1 MNHSFIIKNTK
12 RVVLF
17 FILFSLFFYT
27 LYAELKPFNNKNYY
41 LSLSEEINFGRLLP
55 IPFKYTVSS
64 CINQVDCGQNLFD
77 SNRNT
82 QWISSRDGVEESI
95 IVDFYSKRLMNGLQW
110 EFSSTTATVTE
121 IQVQVLNRDEWKT
134 IQTAYNPALKGII
147 EFSNIDASILKINF
161 LKQEGYN
168 LIVKNL
174 SLLLN
179 DSNLTSIP
187 ERLTGYALPITN
199 AIIPDDDYSLPG
211 APRKYRNG
219 VHKGLDINYY
229 YGTDQVE
236 QKVKMST
243 PVYAIRSGEIVRVD
257 NDYSPITLAEHSD
270 ITQYNQT
277 HPVTYVDKDF
287 GGRQIWIDHKNGV
300 MSSYN
305 HLSSIS
311 PNVKLGGRI
320 VKGELLGYAGN
331 SGLLA
336 EAKNT
341 KEQIHL
347 HLEIWIDGEFLGNDL
362 KPYQSKKF
370 LQFFFTE

>member
-12 RVVLF
+12 RVVLL
-17 FILFSLFFYT
+17 FILFLLFFYS
-27 LYAELKPFNNKNYY
+27 LYAELKPSNKNNY

-55 IPFKYTVSS
+55 ISFKYTVSS
-64 CINQVDCGQNLFD
+64 CVNQIDCGHNLFD

-82 QWISSRDGVEESI
+82 QWISSREGEEESI
-95 IVDFYSKRLMNGLQW
+95 IIDFYSKRLMNSLQW
-110 EFSSTTATVTE
+110 ELSSTTATVSE
-121 IQVQVLNRDEWKT
+121 IQVQVLNRGEWKT
-134 IQTAYNPALKGII
+134 IQTAYNPALKGFI
-147 EFSNIDASILKINF
+147 EFPNIDASILKINF

-168 LIVKNL
+168 LVIKNI

-187 ERLTGYALPITN
+187 ERFTGYALPISN

-219 VHKGLDINYY
+219 VHKGLDINNY
-229 YGTDQVE
+229 YGIDQIE
-236 QKVKMST
+236 QKIKTNT
-243 PVYAIRSGEIVRVD
+243 PVYAIKSGEIVRVD
-257 NDYSPITLAEHSD
+257 HDYSPMTLAEHSD

-320 VKGELLGYAGN
+320 TKGELLGNAGN
-331 SGLLA
+331 SGLLG
-336 EAKNT
+336 EAKNS
-341 KEQIHL
+341 KELIHL

>member
-12 RVVLF
+12 RMVLF

-95 IVDFYSKRLMNGLQW
+95 IVDFYSKRLMNSLQW

-121 IQVQVLNRDEWKT
+121 IQVQVLHRDEWKT

-147 EFSNIDASILKINF
+147 EFPNIDASTLKINF

-219 VHKGLDINYY
+219 IHKGLDINYY

-236 QKVKMST
+236 QKIKMST
-243 PVYAIRSGEIVRVD
+243 PVYAIKSGEIVRVD
-257 NDYSPITLAEHSD
+257 HDYSPMTLAEHSD

-320 VKGELLGYAGN
+320 VKGELLGYVGN

>member
-17 FILFSLFFYT
+17 FILFSLFFYA
-27 LYAELKPFNNKNYY
+27 LFAELKPFNNKNNY

-64 CINQVDCGQNLFD
+64 CINQIDCGHNLFD
-77 SNRNT
+77 GNRNT
-82 QWISSRDGVEESI
+82 QWISSRDGVEESV
-95 IVDFYSKRLMNGLQW
+95 IVDFYSKRLMNSLQW

-134 IQTAYNPALKGII
+134 IQIAYNPALKGII
-147 EFSNIDASILKINF
+147 EFPNIDASTLKINF
-161 LKQEGYN
+161 LKQDGYN

-179 DSNLTSIP
+179 DASLTSIP
-187 ERLTGYALPITN
+187 ERLTGYALPISN

-219 VHKGLDINYY
+219 IHKGLDINYH
-229 YGTDQVE
+229 YGIDQVE
-236 QKVKMST
+236 QKVKMTT
-243 PVYAIRSGEIVRVD
+243 PVYAIKSGEIVRVD
-257 NDYSPITLAEHSD
+257 HDYSPMTLADHSD

-320 VKGELLGYAGN
+320 VKGELLGYVGN

>member
-1 MNHSFIIKNTK
+1 MNHSFIIKYTK
-12 RVVLF
+12 RVVLS

-82 QWISSRDGVEESI
+82 QWISSRDGVEESVV
-95 IVDFYSKRLMNGLQW
+95 VDFYSKRLMNSLQW

-121 IQVQVLNRDEWKT
+121 MQVQVLHRDEWKT

-147 EFSNIDASILKINF
+147 EFPNIDASTLKINF

-219 VHKGLDINYY
+219 IHKGLDINYY

-236 QKVKMST
+236 QKIKMST
-243 PVYAIRSGEIVRVD
+243 PVYAIKSGEIVRVD
-257 NDYSPITLAEHSD
+257 HDYSPMTLAEHSD

>member
-17 FILFSLFFYT
+17 FILFSLFFYA
-27 LYAELKPFNNKNYY
+27 LFAELKPFNNKNNY

-64 CINQVDCGQNLFD
+64 CINQIDCGHNLFD

-82 QWISSRDGVEESI
+82 QWISSRDGVEESVI
-95 IVDFYSKRLMNGLQW
+95 IDFYSKRLMNSLQW

-134 IQTAYNPALKGII
+134 IQIAYNPALKGII
-147 EFSNIDASILKINF
+147 EFPNIDASTLKINF
-161 LKQEGYN
+161 LKQDGYN

-179 DSNLTSIP
+179 DASLTSIP
-187 ERLTGYALPITN
+187 ERLTGYALPISN

-219 VHKGLDINYY
+219 IHKGLDINYH
-229 YGTDQVE
+229 YGIDQVE
-236 QKVKMST
+236 QKVKMTT
-243 PVYAIRSGEIVRVD
+243 PVYAIKSGEIVRVD
-257 NDYSPITLAEHSD
+257 HDYSPMTLADHSD

-320 VKGELLGYAGN
+320 VKGELLGNAGN

>member
-12 RVVLF
+12 RVVLL
-17 FILFSLFFYT
+17 FILFLLFFYS
-27 LYAELKPFNNKNYY
+27 LYAELKPSNKNNY

-55 IPFKYTVSS
+55 ISFKYTVSS
-64 CINQVDCGQNLFD
+64 CVNQIDCGHNLFD

-82 QWISSRDGVEESI
+82 QWISSREGEEESI
-95 IVDFYSKRLMNGLQW
+95 IIDFYSKRLMNSLQW
-110 EFSSTTATVTE
+110 EFSSTTARVSE
-121 IQVQVLNRDEWKT
+121 IQVQVLNRGEWKT
-134 IQTAYNPALKGII
+134 IQTAYNPALKGFI
-147 EFSNIDASILKINF
+147 EFPNIDASILKINF

-168 LIVKNL
+168 LVIKNI

-187 ERLTGYALPITN
+187 ERFTGYALPISN

-219 VHKGLDINYY
+219 VHKGLDINNY
-229 YGTDQVE
+229 YGIDQIE
-236 QKVKMST
+236 QKIKTNT
-243 PVYAIRSGEIVRVD
+243 PVYAIKSGEIVRVD
-257 NDYSPITLAEHSD
+257 HDYSPMTLAEHSD

-320 VKGELLGYAGN
+320 TKGELLGNAGN
-331 SGLLA
+331 SGLLG
-336 EAKNT
+336 EAKNS